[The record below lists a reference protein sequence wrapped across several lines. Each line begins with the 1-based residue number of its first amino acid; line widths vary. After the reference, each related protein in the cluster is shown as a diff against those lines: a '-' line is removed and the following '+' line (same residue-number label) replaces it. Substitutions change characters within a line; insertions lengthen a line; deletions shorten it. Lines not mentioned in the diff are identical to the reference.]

1 MKPELRRC
9 RMAEGCMM
17 ALRYGMVFFNLLFW
31 SQRCW
36 MRKEV
41 QCEEEADRTFRSCVQ
56 SPLCG
61 WEKLF
66 LLPIM
71 YFQRGCTLNCFPC

>member
-31 SQRCW
+31 G
-36 MRKEV
+36 
-41 QCEEEADRTFRSCVQ
+41 
-56 SPLCG
+56 L
-61 WEKLF
+61 
-66 LLPIM
+66 LLPGI
-71 YFQRGCTLNCFPC
+71 TALNVAKCFFLPDQVDQVIFLKNILLWYI